1 MKFRALIVDDE
12 PWARTRISSLLSVEA
27 DFTVARECAGG
38 GEAVAAIVEL
48 EPDVVFL
55 DVQMPE
61 IGGFEVVEAI
71 GADAMPVVI
80 FATAHQEYALR
91 AFDAGAV
98 DYLLKPV
105 DEARFR
111 RTLERVRRD
120 LETPAAASSALRET
134 MAQVRK
140 GAQFAERLVVNTDG
154 RVVFVKVADIDWLEA
169 AGNYVTIHAGREK
182 FMFRETLRSLCE
194 RLDPAK
200 FARLHRSSVV
210 NVERLRELLP
220 WSRGEQIA
228 VLYDGTQLPIGRAFR
243 DRLMEVMN
251 GGHPVRTKP

>member
-1 MKFRALIVDDE
+1 MKFQALIVDDE
-12 PWARTRISSLLSVEA
+12 PWARTRISSLLSAEA

-38 GEAVAAIVEL
+38 AEAVAAIVEL
-48 EPDVVFL
+48 KPDVVFL

-61 IGGFEVVEAI
+61 VGGFEVVEAI
-71 GADAMPVVI
+71 GADAMPLVI
-80 FATAHQEYALR
+80 FATAHQEYAVR

-120 LETPAAASSALRET
+120 LETPAAASSALQET
-134 MAQVRK
+134 MVQVRK
-140 GAQFAERLVVNTDG
+140 GAQFAERLVVNTAG

-182 FMFRETLRSLCE
+182 FMFRETLRNLCE

-200 FARLHRSSVV
+200 FVRLHRSSVV

-220 WSRGEQIA
+220 WSRGEQVA
-228 VLYDGTQLPIGRAFR
+228 VLHDGTQLPIGRAFR
-243 DRLMEVMN
+243 DRLMSVMN
-251 GGHPVRTKP
+251 GAVS

>member
-12 PWARTRISSLLSVEA
+12 PWARARIHSLLSAEA
-27 DFTVARECAGG
+27 DFTVVRECAGG
-38 GEAVAAIVEL
+38 ADAVAAIAEL
-48 EPDVVFL
+48 APDVVFL

-61 IGGFEVVEAI
+61 VGGFEVVEAV
-71 GADAMPVVI
+71 GADTMPVVI
-80 FATAHQEYALR
+80 FATAHQEYAVR

-111 RTLERVRRD
+111 RTIERVRRD
-120 LETPAAASSALRET
+120 LAAPSAASSALREA

-140 GAQFAERLVVNTDG
+140 GTPFAERLVVNTAG

-182 FMFRETLRSLCE
+182 HMFRETLRNLSD
-194 RLDPAK
+194 RLDPAR
-200 FARLHRSSVV
+200 FVRLHRSSVV
-210 NVERLRELLP
+210 NVDRLRELLP
-220 WSRGEQIA
+220 WARGEQVA
-228 VLYDGTQLPIGRAFR
+228 VLIDGTQLPIGRAFR
-243 DRLMEVMN
+243 ERLMSVMN
-251 GGHPVRTKP
+251 GAGQTIVRL

>member
-12 PWARTRISSLLSVEA
+12 PWARARIHSLLRAEP
-27 DFTVARECAGG
+27 DFTVVRECAGG
-38 GEAVAAIVEL
+38 ADAVAAIAEL
-48 EPDVVFL
+48 DPDVVFL

-61 IGGFEVVEAI
+61 VGGFEVVEAV

-80 FATAHQEYALR
+80 FATAHQEYAVR

-111 RTLERVRRD
+111 RTIERVRRD
-120 LETPAAASSALRET
+120 LAAPVAASSALREA

-140 GAQFAERLVVNTDG
+140 GTPFAERLVVNTAG

-169 AGNYVTIHAGREK
+169 TGNYVTIHAGREK
-182 FMFRETLRSLCE
+182 HMFRETLRNLGD
-194 RLDPAK
+194 RLDPAR
-200 FARLHRSSVV
+200 FVRLHRSSVV
-210 NVERLRELLP
+210 NVDRLRELLP
-220 WSRGEQIA
+220 WARGEQVA
-228 VLYDGTQLPIGRAFR
+228 VLNDGTQLPIGRAFR
-243 DRLMEVMN
+243 ERLMSVMN
-251 GGHPVRTKP
+251 GAAQTTVRL

>member
-12 PWARTRISSLLSVEA
+12 PWARTRINSLLSAEP
-27 DFTVARECAGG
+27 DFSVVRECAGG
-38 GEAVAAIVEL
+38 AEAVAAIVEL

-55 DVQMPE
+55 DVQMPDV
-61 IGGFEVVEAI
+61 GGFEVVEAI

-80 FATAHQEYALR
+80 FATAHQEYAVR

-111 RTLERVRRD
+111 LTIDRVRRD
-120 LETPAAASSALRET
+120 LETPAAASSALQEA

-140 GAQFAERLVVNTDG
+140 GAQFAERLVVNTAG

-182 FMFRETLRSLCE
+182 FMFRETLRNLCE

-200 FARLHRSSVV
+200 FVRLHRSSVV

-220 WSRGEQIA
+220 WSRGEQVA
-228 VLYDGTQLPIGRAFR
+228 VLNDGTQLPIGRAFR
-243 DRLMEVMN
+243 DRLMSVMN
-251 GGHPVRTKP
+251 GGGQLRMKQ